1 MRAAVCHEKGR
12 PVRVDEV
19 TLDPP
24 RRDEVR
30 VRMVATGVCHS
41 DLSVVNGV
49 IPMKLPCVLGHEGAG
64 VVEEVGEGV
73 GHLAPGDKVVLSW
86 VTPCGRC
93 FYCRLGKPHLCEVGE
108 LINRTNR
115 MPDGTSRL
123 RLGDQE
129 LHAFSALGALA
140 EEVVAPASAAVKL
153 PADAPLEKCALL
165 GCAVTTGVGAVFN
178 TAGVTPGSKV
188 AVFGAG
194 GVGLNAI
201 QGAAIAGAERIVAVD
216 TVPAK
221 LELARTFGATDVV
234 DAGKADAVQ
243 EIRRLTAGRGAD
255 YVFEAVGRKETIE
268 QSIAATRKAGTCVVI
283 GVGSPKE
290 SVSVNVFG
298 LPFYERRI
306 VGSWFGSANVHVD
319 VPKLLDLHRAGK
331 LKLDE
336 LVTARYA
343 LEQVNEAFADMTSGV
358 NARGVVVFGEGS
370 RA

>member
-1 MRAAVCHEKGR
+1 MKAAICHEKNQ
-12 PVRVDEV
+12 PVRVEDV
-19 TLDPP
+19 TLDAP
-24 RRDEVR
+24 RREEVR

-41 DLSVVNGV
+41 DLSVVHGV

-73 GHLAPGDKVVLSW
+73 THVAPGDKVVLAW

-93 FYCRLGKPHLCEVGE
+93 FFCRLGKPHLCEVGE

-123 RLGDQE
+123 RLGGQE
-129 LHAFSALGALA
+129 LSAFSALGALA
-140 EEVVAPASAAVKL
+140 EEAVVPANAAVKL
-153 PADAPLEKCALL
+153 PPDAPLDRCALL

-178 TAGVTPGSKV
+178 TAQVTPGSKV

-216 TVPAK
+216 TQAAK
-221 LELARTFGATDVV
+221 LERAKVFGATDTV
-234 DAGKADAVQ
+234 DASQGDPVEAV
-243 EIRRLTAGRGAD
+243 RRLTAGRGAD

-268 QSIAATRKAGTCVVI
+268 QALAATRKAGTCVVI
-283 GVGSPKE
+283 GVGSPRE
-290 SVSVNVFG
+290 SVALSVFG
-298 LPFYERRI
+298 IPYFEKRL
-306 VGSWFGSANVHVD
+306 VGSWYGSANVHVD
-319 VPKLLDLHRAGK
+319 VPKLLALYRAGK

-336 LVTARYA
+336 LVTRTYPLA
-343 LEQVNEAFADMTSGV
+343 EVNQAFADMTSGA
-358 NARGVVVFGEGS
+358 NARGVVVFQEDPT
-370 RA
+370 